1 MKATLFMKS
10 LLILAMISFF
20 LKANATN
27 FYVDASTVLTTQNG
41 TLSNPW
47 KTLSQVNG
55 NMGLFKPGD
64 IISFKRGALYNGQLN
79 VACSGS
85 SSSPIVFNAYGT
97 GNAPAF
103 IGTGNSIVYL
113 FYVLNRSYVTF
124 DGLDITDPTLSPT
137 DRSQQSKIERVF
149 YIDGS
154 SNNIVVKNCSISLSG
169 VGFYLVG
176 PNNTID
182 HCSISN
188 MRMVVNTNNGGYDDY
203 GANGFVISSANN
215 VITNNTIS
223 DCWANSY
230 DFTYDG
236 GAVEFFGPN
245 TNNNFIGYNTM
256 MNNNGLTEFGS
267 NGGGTSTGNRFV
279 YNKLINNNGL
289 FYINNSGP
297 FAITVSNLQYYNN
310 VIVET
315 SMPRLAESH
324 MASMASASSNAGI
337 VSLKNNIFWLTTG
350 IDVARYG
357 QFTGAQ
363 LVHDNN
369 IYKLGTG
376 SVLNFTQ
383 NNTEMLANTVA
394 IFTNTQATD
403 PVQWNFLPTS
413 TSPAIRFGQNLGL
426 SKDFAG
432 NTVNTAP
439 NAGILETT
447 SVASLNVVATVGSI
461 QCNGDSTTV
470 VITASG
476 GQPPYNGTGTF
487 RVVAGN
493 YTFTVTDASGTSQSV
508 VSQVTQPA
516 IILVS
521 LSAGVI
527 QQYGG
532 TTSVTVTATGGTGAY
547 LYQLD
552 NGSFQSS
559 NVFNGVSAGGHTVSV
574 KDLNGCVQSR
584 TIELTQPA
592 IVQEPLVIHTISGT
606 IHCYGDSTT
615 VSIDATGGTKPYTGT
630 GTFTVA
636 AGVHSFTV
644 SDATGQSQSV
654 SITINQPTALQVD
667 VIQSNPNGSHGGSAT
682 ITVLASGGSGPY
694 VYQLD
699 AGTVQTSAVFK
710 SVKPGSHTILVT
722 DAIGCNKIIAF
733 TIKKKKK
740 SFSIAV
746 QSKQDVSCKGAADGK
761 IVLTATDAVS
771 PVVYRVMGKDNRYEN
786 IISKLSAGTYT
797 IIGTDAAQA
806 SDTISVVIENS
817 SIACEGLN
825 EINQLNIRIYP
836 NPSASSFQVEANSPS
851 NENISIQ
858 IIDMNG
864 NRIIQSQMKA
874 GQILTIGSNLRPGS
888 YFMKAIQGSQITSKQ
903 LIKL

>member
-20 LKANATN
+20 LKAHANN
-27 FYVDASTVLTTQNG
+27 FYVDASTVSTTQNG
-41 TLSNPW
+41 SLANPW
-47 KTLSQVNG
+47 KTLSQVNA
-55 NMGLFKPGD
+55 NMSLFKPGD
-64 IISFKRGALYNGQLN
+64 IISFKRGVLYNGQLN

-85 SSSPIVFNAYGT
+85 STSPIVFNAYGT

-103 IGTGNSIVYL
+103 IGTGSSIVYL
-113 FYVLNRSYVTF
+113 FYVLNRSYITF
-124 DGLDITDPTLSPT
+124 DGLDITDPSLSPT
-137 DRSQQSKIERVF
+137 DRSQQSKIERAF

-203 GANGFVISSANN
+203 GANGLVISSANN
-215 VITNNTIS
+215 IITNNTIS

-267 NGGGTSTGNRFV
+267 NGGGTSSGNQFV

-315 SMPRLAESH
+315 AMPRLVESQ
-324 MASMASASSNAGI
+324 MASMASSSSNAGI
-337 VSLKNNIFWLTTG
+337 VSFKNNIFWLTTG

-357 QFTGAQ
+357 QFTGTQ
-363 LVHDNN
+363 LVHENN

-376 SVLNFTQ
+376 SLLNFTQ
-383 NNTEMLANTVA
+383 NNSELLANSTTL
-394 IFTNTQATD
+394 FTNTQATD
-403 PVQWNFLPTS
+403 PYQWNFLPSS

-432 NTVNTAP
+432 NAVNTTP

-447 SVASLNVVATVGSI
+447 LVAPLNVIATVGSI
-461 QCNGDSTTV
+461 QCNGDSTSV

-476 GQPPYNGTGTF
+476 GQPPYAGTRTF
-487 RVVAGN
+487 SVVAGN
-493 YTFTVTDASGTSQSV
+493 YTFTVTDANGSTKSV
-508 VSQVTQPA
+508 VTQVTQPA
-516 IILVS
+516 SIQIS
-521 LSAGVI
+521 ISAGVI

-532 TTSVTVTATGGTGAY
+532 TASVTVTASGGTAGY
-547 LYQLD
+547 TYQLD
-552 NGSFQSS
+552 NGLFQSS
-559 NVFNGVSAGGHTVSV
+559 NIFNGVTAGGHTVLVRDS
-574 KDLNGCVQSR
+574 NGCSQWHTV
-584 TIELTQPA
+584 ELTQPA
-592 IVQEPLVIHTISGT
+592 IVQEPLVIHTNSGT

-615 VSIDATGGTKPYTGT
+615 ITLNATGGTTPYTGT

-644 SDATGQSQSV
+644 SDAAGQSQSV
-654 SITINQPTALQVD
+654 SITINQPTVLQAD
-667 VIQSNPNGSHGGSAT
+667 ILQSNQNGSHGGSAT
-682 ITVLASGGSGPY
+682 ITVLASGGNGPY
-694 VYQLD
+694 TYRLD
-699 AGTVQTSAVFK
+699 NGTAQTSAVFN
-710 SVKPGSHTILVT
+710 SVPSGLHTILVT
-722 DAIGCNKIIAF
+722 DAIGCNKIISF

-761 IVLTATDAVS
+761 IFLTSTDAEA
-771 PVVYRVMGKDNRYEN
+771 PVVYRIMGKDKRYEN
-786 IISKLSAGTYT
+786 ILSSLSAGTYT

-806 SDTISVVIENS
+806 ADTISVVIENS
-817 SIACEGLN
+817 SIACEGLG
-825 EINQLNIRIYP
+825 EINQLSIRVYP
-836 NPSASSFQVEANSPS
+836 NPSTTGFQVEASSPS
-851 NENISIQ
+851 KENISIQ

-874 GQILTIGSNLRPGS
+874 GQTLTIGSNLRPGS
-888 YFMKAIQGSQITSKQ
+888 YFMKAIQGSQTTSKQ
-903 LIKL
+903 MIKL